1 MLKSHVNRLFSEK
14 TAKNIGTSPSRLST
28 ECLKVQWLNSIL
40 FITETSKSAHGL
52 PVHFYVYRV
61 SLDRIVLGLCP
72 PPLPPKKK
80 QNRSYHLLIT
90 SYLILF
96 YFLEEN
102 VESLNIQFDVT
113 LQLMF
118 ET

>member
-52 PVHFYVYRV
+52 PVNFYVYRV

-72 PPLPPKKK
+72 PPPKKK
-80 QNRSYHLLIT
+80 AKSLI
-90 SYLILF
+90 SFADYIIFDIILF
-96 YFLEEN
+96 FRGKC
-102 VESLNIQFDVT
+102 
-113 LQLMF
+113 
-118 ET
+118 